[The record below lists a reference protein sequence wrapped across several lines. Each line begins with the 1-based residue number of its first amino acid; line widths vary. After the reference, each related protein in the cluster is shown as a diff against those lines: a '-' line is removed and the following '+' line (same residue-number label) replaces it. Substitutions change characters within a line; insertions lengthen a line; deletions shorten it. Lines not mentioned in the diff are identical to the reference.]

1 MALEEKT
8 FENSLKI
15 LFNFQGKFYMSEHV
29 LWGIHN
35 ASFFKK
41 KKSGLSPQIHNFTL
55 K

>member
-41 KKSGLSPQIHNFTL
+41 KKKVVFLHKYIIL
-55 K
+55 L